1 MENVRCPE
9 LLHIHDEATSDCQ
22 GRGLHQVF
30 RPEHRQETM
39 GSSYLSHT
47 SSISLAS
54 VCPLLAQRI
63 SGDDVVLAPV
73 EREYRRR
80 SRRVELSVNQFDPLA
95 SLSLAREDCNGGCWA
110 VSLFQMMARPAP
122 WLWPKHHPPWRSVL
136 STSFSVLLLQSPKCT
151 MGSVYFCQSATKKDS
166 LHSDGYPVGTWAS

>member
-54 VCPLLAQRI
+54 VCPLLAQRT
-63 SGDDVVLAPV
+63 SGDDDMKPSLNTNRHLPCSSRHRDGVLHSRVLTIRHSGGKHVRARLVHGREAPQFV
-73 EREYRRR
+73 PALLHGREAP
-80 SRRVELSVNQFDPLA
+80 QFVSALLCLDVGMR
-95 SLSLAREDCNGGCWA
+95 LSLG
-110 VSLFQMMARPAP
+110 PA
-122 WLWPKHHPPWRSVL
+122 S
-136 STSFSVLLLQSPKCT
+136 
-151 MGSVYFCQSATKKDS
+151 SA
-166 LHSDGYPVGTWAS
+166 LTWGFRL